1 MTTLVLMMAA
11 VLDLAAEANASLVA
25 LLSPVA
31 PLLGVA
37 AAWSRRSDPGWEVV
51 TASSRAGLGMLLRR
65 TVTVLVVV
73 IPLCI
78 VAGWVGDR
86 VSPGLWL
93 VPCLALTAATLA
105 LGGWI
110 GVDRAAA
117 GVGATWVLAV
127 VVPTVV
133 RVQSP
138 VVLLD
143 PSRVSWWV
151 VLGAVATAVVV
162 LRARDYR
169 WASTR

>member
-1 MTTLVLMMAA
+1 CVL
-11 VLDLAAEANASLVA
+11 
-25 LLSPVA
+25 
-31 PLLGVA
+31 
-37 AAWSRRSDPGWEVV
+37 
-51 TASSRAGLGMLLRR
+51 
-65 TVTVLVVV
+65 
-73 IPLCI
+73 
-78 VAGWVGDR
+78 AGWVGDR
-86 VSPGLWL
+86 SSPGLWL

-127 VVPTVV
+127 VVPTLV
-133 RVQSP
+133 RAQSP

-151 VLGAVATAVVV
+151 VLGAVATAVVA

-169 WASTR
+169 WASAR